1 MWLSR
6 GDLRV
11 ETESE
16 IIAAKYQVL
25 QTKYYVEKMK
35 TETDSK
41 RRQCQKCDKTID
53 HIMSVYPVSARE
65 KYKYSEMAVCA
76 GLAFKGRR

>member
-1 MWLSR
+1 MLIWLSR

-11 ETESE
+11 EKESE

-25 QTKYYVEKMK
+25 QTKYYVERMK

-41 RRQCQKCDKTID
+41 RRRQKCDKTID
-53 HIMSVYPVSARE
+53 YIMSAYPVPAR
-65 KYKYSEMAVCA
+65 
-76 GLAFKGRR
+76 